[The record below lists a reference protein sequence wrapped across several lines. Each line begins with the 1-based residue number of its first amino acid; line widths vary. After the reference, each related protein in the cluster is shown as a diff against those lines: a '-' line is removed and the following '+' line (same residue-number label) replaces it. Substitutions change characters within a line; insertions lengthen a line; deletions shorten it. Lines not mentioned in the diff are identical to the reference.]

1 MSEDFRKTKFK
12 MVTLGLFTFLK
23 EHTLFL
29 HSEKLTQP
37 TVHYI
42 TINEPLG
49 DLQCS
54 INGTC
59 PAFSKLR
66 LTVYST
72 LYDTL

>member
-49 DLQCS
+49 DL
-54 INGTC
+54 
-59 PAFSKLR
+59 
-66 LTVYST
+66 
-72 LYDTL
+72 